1 MYRVNPVLQVGDRVR
16 LINIRM
22 FLDMAPEDE
31 YRDLENLE
39 NEVGVVTAIA
49 VAGASSLQQPR
60 YIDVRLDSGVT
71 IDAIS
76 VYHVRRLLSS
86 SAGLDFCD
94 IEDEELWFH
103 MTNAMDFGG

>member
-16 LINIRM
+16 LINLQM
-22 FLDMAPEDE
+22 FLDMVPEDE

-49 VAGASSLQQPR
+49 VAGASSVEQPR
-60 YIDVRLDSGVT
+60 YIDVRLDSGVA

-76 VYHVRRLLSS
+76 IYHVRRLLGTQPEPNFRD
-86 SAGLDFCD
+86 A
-94 IEDEELWFH
+94 EDEELWFH
-103 MTNAMDFGG
+103 MTNVMDFGG